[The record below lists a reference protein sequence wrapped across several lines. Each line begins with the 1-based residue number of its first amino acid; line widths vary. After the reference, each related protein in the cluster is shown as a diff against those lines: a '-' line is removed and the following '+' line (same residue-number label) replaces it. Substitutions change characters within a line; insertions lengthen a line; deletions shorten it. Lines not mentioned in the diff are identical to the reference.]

1 MCLKTSVATL
11 KTTRLMEKN
20 GWRRVKSDTLGQI
33 VSVTITLTIA
43 LTKTMT
49 RNSRGNLDMPY
60 SRRLIIPAAMLPEG
74 LIKSIKNRE
83 VETRMYGR

>member
-20 GWRRVKSDTLGQI
+20 GSRRVKSDTLGHI

-60 SRRLIIPAAMLPEG
+60 SRRLTPAAMLPEG